1 MIESGRVNADPQRP
15 PKKSQSHLGDWP
27 DPAQDLDFLLLVRR
41 YSTGLLHGV
50 RLTGTR
56 CTARCRVC
64 KLPLH
69 QLSVAFWAGESR
81 SRLRLITTPITACIS
96 LASSYPAFLYA
107 VFKQHFS
114 IRGVSRGRYAIDL
127 LGLRTQSDC
136 LISIIASAKRG
147 LVI

>member
-1 MIESGRVNADPQRP
+1 MSFRGANHRSD
-15 PKKSQSHLGDWP
+15 G
-27 DPAQDLDFLLLVRR
+27 LDHAPSSTLCRVRR

-50 RLTGTR
+50 RLTGTHS
-56 CTARCRVC
+56 TARCRVC

-69 QLSVAFWAGESR
+69 QLSVASWAGESR
-81 SRLRLITTPITACIS
+81 SRLRHSATPITACIS

-114 IRGVSRGRYAIDL
+114 IRGVSKGRYAVDP

-136 LISIIASAKRG
+136 SILNLASAKRG
-147 LVI
+147 LDI